1 MKSRLFSALSLALL
15 AILAL
20 TTVAGAEQG
29 GGTGTLIAQGNGTAA
44 LRGSGLITLSG
55 SGILYIRDDA
65 NAVNVQITGT
75 GRKFEHN
82 GWTVYAGFHGEARIT
97 GRGMTVALRGEN
109 INLRASGTGKFL
121 LRGTGTYQTGK
132 TSGEWTEEGTVVTL
146 P

>member
-29 GGTGTLIAQGNGTAA
+29 GGTGTLTAQGNGLAA
-44 LRGSGLITLSG
+44 LDGHGSITISG
-55 SGILYIRDDA
+55 AGILYVRDEAGDA
-65 NAVNVQITGT
+65 DVHVTGT
-75 GRKFEHN
+75 GRMFEHN

-97 GRGMTVALRGEN
+97 GSGVTVALRGVN
-109 INLRASGTGKFL
+109 INLRATGTGKFL
-121 LRGTGTYQTGK
+121 LRGNGTYQTEK
-132 TSGEWTEEGTVVTL
+132 ESGEWTEEGTVVTL